1 MRCGWNKYKK
11 MENTIILP
19 AEWYPQSAVQLT
31 WPHVDT
37 DWAPILDEVVPCFV
51 AIAKEVIKRE
61 KLLIVCSDAEAVRA
75 QLGGVDES
83 RILFRE
89 METNDTWARD
99 HGGISLFDQG
109 QPVIYD
115 FVFNGWGMK
124 FAANKDN
131 LITRNL
137 AAQHTF
143 AADIPVINMQ
153 PFVLEGGSI
162 ESDGAG
168 TLLTTVEC
176 LASVNRNEY
185 LQKEELEAYL
195 KEVFGVQRILW
206 LENGYLAGD
215 DTDSH
220 VDTLARFCRVDTI
233 AYVQCTDETDE
244 HFEELQAMEQELQA
258 FRQMNGEPYRL
269 VPLPMADPVEWEEE
283 RLPATYAN
291 FLIMNGFFTLT
302 FEPTSVPLLSGLK
315 DPYAIGKRAP
325 LETSVF
331 SLKLSGYT
339 TAVSISFPVRVTHMV
354 SVCIYSDVGM
364 RPVRYDTCWNSS
376 ESVSPSG
383 ISSSNIPS
391 ADDIVPIPFPG
402 IPTAT
407 YSTAAPSWFIILP
420 FRRCPSSFPSLFQ
433 GNAETARTVAVVM
446 MISGLIVCVY

>member
-1 MRCGWNKYKK
+1 
-11 MENTIILP
+11 
-19 AEWYPQSAVQLT
+19 
-31 WPHVDT
+31 
-37 DWAPILDEVVPCFV
+37 
-51 AIAKEVIKRE
+51 
-61 KLLIVCSDAEAVRA
+61 
-75 QLGGVDES
+75 
-83 RILFRE
+83 
-89 METNDTWARD
+89 
-99 HGGISLFDQG
+99 
-109 QPVIYD
+109 
-115 FVFNGWGMK
+115 MK

-258 FRQMNGEPYRL
+258 FRQMDGEP
-269 VPLPMADPVEWEEE
+269 LPVGSAPDGGSGRVGGRAVACYVCEFPDYE
-283 RLPATYAN
+283 RGSIGS
-291 FLIMNGFFTLT
+291 FL
-302 FEPTSVPLLSGLK
+302 
-315 DPYAIGKRAP
+315 
-325 LETSVF
+325 
-331 SLKLSGYT
+331 
-339 TAVSISFPVRVTHMV
+339 
-354 SVCIYSDVGM
+354 
-364 RPVRYDTCWNSS
+364 
-376 ESVSPSG
+376 
-383 ISSSNIPS
+383 
-391 ADDIVPIPFPG
+391 
-402 IPTAT
+402 
-407 YSTAAPSWFIILP
+407 
-420 FRRCPSSFPSLFQ
+420 
-433 GNAETARTVAVVM
+433 
-446 MISGLIVCVY
+446 